1 MTDVAMLSPAPARL
15 LFVMDPYAGLNL
27 ETETSLL
34 LIEELLTRGHKAWW
48 AEPDDIDL
56 DGDRLRIHARQV
68 LDLSPFRL
76 GAPLELDAGGIDAV
90 LIRKDP
96 PFDSNYLHLT
106 QLLDRL
112 PPRVLQVNPAR
123 ALREFNEKLSAMRFP
138 AHSPEAL
145 VSLSAERLG
154 TFVRLHGEAVIKPL
168 DDCSG
173 RGITFLR
180 ADHPALDAEL
190 ASLLRDRNGRPRYLQ
205 AQAYLPA
212 ISNGDKR
219 VYLVD
224 GDVAGIVNRI
234 PREGSRL
241 GNIHQGARVEAAA
254 LTADEAACVAG
265 LKPWLQRHG
274 LLLVGADFIGGRLTE
289 LNITSPSA
297 VRQINAVSGT
307 HVERHIV
314 DVLLSKIRQRAD
326 ALGVEPV
333 PGPE

>member
-1 MTDVAMLSPAPARL
+1 MSPPAPARL

-34 LIEELLTRGHKAWW
+34 LIEELLARGQQAWW
-48 AEPDDIDL
+48 AEPADIDL

-68 LDLSPFRL
+68 LELSPFRL
-76 GAPLELDAGGIDAV
+76 GHPLELDVDGIDAL

-96 PFDSNYLHLT
+96 PFDAGYLHLT

-138 AHSPEAL
+138 ARSPDAL
-145 VSLSAERLG
+145 VSLSATRLG
-154 TFVRLHGEAVIKPL
+154 AFVRLHGEAVIKPL

-180 ADHPALDAEL
+180 ADHPDVDAEL
-190 ASLLRDRNGRPRYLQ
+190 ASLLQDRNGRPRYLQ

-212 ISNGDKR
+212 ISDGDKR

-241 GNIHQGARVEAAA
+241 GNIHQGARVEAAG
-254 LTADEAACVAG
+254 LTDDEAACVAE
-265 LKPWLQRHG
+265 LKPWLQQHG

-297 VRQINAVSGT
+297 LRQINAVSGT

-314 DVLLSKIRQRAD
+314 DVLLAKIRQREPAP
-326 ALGVEPV
+326 AVEPASC
-333 PGPE
+333 PE